1 MPEEECL
8 RSNQGFTLI
17 EVLIVVAILATLT
30 LLSGQSIQQA
40 LRSKVKIQA
49 QIDEVSQVRDAL
61 KIIERDIN
69 LAYHYRDFET
79 EMNKLVQA
87 KGGGPTTTTLP
98 GTPPIPPDP
107 NDPFNKPKPNR
118 VDPTTNFVG
127 KSDSLYFITMNTS
140 RISSENVQAD
150 FVKVGYYLE
159 NCRKPGSDAP
169 STQCLIRRESIL
181 AEGDVTKGGNPVVLL
196 NGIKEFALRYLGE
209 GKQDWVEDWS
219 TVQNDGATKNRFP
232 EAVEISLSIEKIS
245 MQIVVPIRFPNN
257 EQRNQNTGTLPQGG
271 NSGGSNR

>member
-8 RSNQGFTLI
+8 RNNSSGFTLI

-40 LRSKVKIQA
+40 LKSKVKIQN

-79 EMNKLVQA
+79 EMLKLVRGQ
-87 KGGGPTTTTLP
+87 GPTTTTLP

-107 NDPFNKPKPNR
+107 SDPLNQPKPNR
-118 VDPTTNFVG
+118 IDPTTQFVG
-127 KSDSLYFITMNTS
+127 KADSLYFATMNAS
-140 RISSENVQAD
+140 RLSAEAAQAD

-159 NCRKPGSDAP
+159 NCRKPGSDQP

-181 AEGDVTKGGNPVVLL
+181 VEGDVTKGGRPVVLL
-196 NGIKEFALRYLGE
+196 NGIKEFSLRYLGE

-219 TVQNDGATKNRFP
+219 TVQNDGATKDRFP
-232 EAVEISLSIEKIS
+232 EAVEVSLSVDKIS
-245 MQIVVPIRFPNN
+245 MQMVIPVRFPNN
-257 EQRNQNTGTLPQGG
+257 APRGNPNAPPSLPGAPGG
-271 NSGGSNR
+271 